1 MASNGNFPTLNTLY
15 RGQRGASSGL
25 YSRGT
30 QGNTRFSSL
39 GTSTDVLQIS
49 TIENLKTGKWYW
61 EFILMNNNADRMA
74 NTGVADSRR
83 DKWDYTVNSD
93 VYGTGTSSKSV
104 HFYTYGQIMRKNGSD
119 TGNYSQSN
127 SSHTIGDVFG
137 FALDTDNGKAYAHKN
152 GTYYASG
159 NPATGANPGATWT
172 VATEFTEGF
181 TPYFTDSGGFN
192 ADGIMN
198 FGQDSTFGGEKSAG
212 GNADENGFGDFQYA
226 PPTGFLAVCSA
237 NLPISDDIDPA
248 QTDDDIPTKQ
258 FNTVLYTGNDGAQSV
273 TGVGF
278 KPDLVWVKTL
288 NSSQHHAIFDSSRG
302 VLKRIG
308 SSRNNAEDTDSSF
321 LSSFDTDGFS
331 WSSGGD
337 NTQNG
342 SYNYVSWCWRANG
355 GTTAS
360 NSDGT
365 ITTTVQANTAAGF
378 SILTYTG
385 TGSNATI
392 GHGLSAKPDF
402 IIFKRRSGGGENWQV
417 YHSGLGATK
426 YLLLNSTNSESTS
439 STRFQDTEPTNS
451 VISIG
456 SESGVNT
463 SSGTHVSYVW
473 HGVDGYSKF
482 GLYTG
487 NGDADGPFIYTGF
500 RPRTIFVK
508 RSSTTGGWWVFDTA
522 RDTHNP
528 VDRYIGWQEAS
539 TEGTNSNFDFLSNG
553 FKLRTSDGDFNG
565 SGSTIIYGAW
575 GDVPFKYNNTF

>member
-192 ADGIMN
+192 AD
-198 FGQDSTFGGEKSAG
+198 
-212 GNADENGFGDFQYA
+212 
-226 PPTGFLAVCSA
+226 
-237 NLPISDDIDPA
+237 
-248 QTDDDIPTKQ
+248 
-258 FNTVLYTGNDGAQSV
+258 
-273 TGVGF
+273 
-278 KPDLVWVKTL
+278 
-288 NSSQHHAIFDSSRG
+288 
-302 VLKRIG
+302 
-308 SSRNNAEDTDSSF
+308 
-321 LSSFDTDGFS
+321 
-331 WSSGGD
+331 
-337 NTQNG
+337 
-342 SYNYVSWCWRANG
+342 
-355 GTTAS
+355 
-360 NSDGT
+360 
-365 ITTTVQANTAAGF
+365 
-378 SILTYTG
+378 
-385 TGSNATI
+385 
-392 GHGLSAKPDF
+392 
-402 IIFKRRSGGGENWQV
+402 
-417 YHSGLGATK
+417 
-426 YLLLNSTNSESTS
+426 
-439 STRFQDTEPTNS
+439 
-451 VISIG
+451 
-456 SESGVNT
+456 
-463 SSGTHVSYVW
+463 
-473 HGVDGYSKF
+473 
-482 GLYTG
+482 
-487 NGDADGPFIYTGF
+487 
-500 RPRTIFVK
+500 
-508 RSSTTGGWWVFDTA
+508 
-522 RDTHNP
+522 
-528 VDRYIGWQEAS
+528 
-539 TEGTNSNFDFLSNG
+539 
-553 FKLRTSDGDFNG
+553 
-565 SGSTIIYGAW
+565 
-575 GDVPFKYNNTF
+575 